1 MFRKLIKGLGLRMT
15 TADSAR
21 VVLKKTFSIALIFNA
36 LITLACV
43 AGIIYGFYVSYPYW
57 RPYSPFLLDGNLFW
71 LAIAAAVIN
80 IFPSAAI
87 GRALHTG
94 RFLFHHYVYGFF
106 VLAGS
111 SAFVFF
117 FTPIPLQNLFFV
129 DSNSVTVNAGR
140 VFLLAGLA
148 LFLDDLPDVSKRIEG
163 TLNWMKTV
171 AYKVRKP
178 LYALQILTGFVA
190 IYCGISITLSTI
202 YDDPMRA
209 LPNSF
214 AIVTLFITGI
224 TAFALAKKK
233 AWLKILPPEPKQTKL
248 FV

>member
-1 MFRKLIKGLGLRMT
+1 MT
-15 TADSAR
+15 AVDSAK
-21 VVLKKTFSIALIFNA
+21 VILKKTFSIALIFNA
-36 LITLACV
+36 LITLGCV

-57 RPYSPFLLDGNLFW
+57 RPYSPFLVNGNLFW

-117 FTPIPLQNLFFV
+117 FTPVPLLSLFFV
-129 DSNSVTVNAGR
+129 DSSSVAVNAGR

-148 LFLDDLPDVSKRIEG
+148 LFLDDLPDVSTRIERG
-163 TLNWMKTV
+163 LNWMKTK
-171 AYKVRKP
+171 AYQIRKP
-178 LYALQILTGFVA
+178 LHALQILTGFIA
-190 IYCGISITLSTI
+190 FYCGVSIALSTI
-202 YDDPMRA
+202 YTDSARA

-224 TAFALAKKK
+224 TSFALAKKK
-233 AWLKILPPEPKQTKL
+233 AWLKITPPEPKPAKL
-248 FV
+248 FA

>member
-1 MFRKLIKGLGLRMT
+1 MT
-15 TADSAR
+15 TVDSAK
-21 VVLKKTFSIALIFNA
+21 VILKKTFSIALIFNA
-36 LITLACV
+36 LITLGCV
-43 AGIIYGFYVSYPYW
+43 AGIIFGFYVSYPYW
-57 RPYSPFLLDGNLFW
+57 RPYAPYLVDGNLFW

-117 FTPIPLQNLFFV
+117 FTPVPLLSLFFV
-129 DSNSVTVNAGR
+129 DSSSVAVNAGR

-163 TLNWMKTV
+163 GLNWMKTK
-171 AYKVRKP
+171 AYQVRKP
-178 LYALQILTGFVA
+178 LHALQILTGFIA

-224 TAFALAKKK
+224 TSFALAKKK
-233 AWLKILPPEPKQTKL
+233 AWLKITPPEPEPAKL

>member
-1 MFRKLIKGLGLRMT
+1 MTT
-15 TADSAR
+15 TADSIR
-21 VVLKKTFSIALIFNA
+21 VILKKTFSIALIFNA
-36 LITLACV
+36 LITLGCIS
-43 AGIIYGFYVSYPYW
+43 GIIYGFYVSYPYW
-57 RPYSPFLLDGNLFW
+57 RPYSPFLINANLFW

-129 DSNSVTVNAGR
+129 DSNSVSVNAGR

-163 TLNWMKTV
+163 SLNWMKAI
-171 AYKVRKP
+171 AYKIRKP
-178 LYALQILTGFVA
+178 LHGLQILTGFVA

-202 YDDPMRA
+202 YDDPTRA

-233 AWLKILPPEPKQTKL
+233 AWLKILPPEPKQAKL